1 MKLVGAVT
9 QGSGPI
15 NEDGWGFLGNANSV
29 TAAWVFDGV
38 TGINGRTLFPAGS
51 DAAWLVAK
59 AHDHLLKLAG
69 LTVPLRDILSGL
81 VHLVVFATFL
91 FLVFVP

>member
-9 QGSGPI
+9 QGSGSI
-15 NEDGWGFLGNANSV
+15 NEDGWGYLGSADDV

-38 TGINGRTLFPAGS
+38 TGINGQNLVGGGT

-59 AHDHLLKLAG
+59 AHGHLLKLAG
-69 LTVPLRDILSGL
+69 LDFPLREILSRL
-81 VHLVVFATFL
+81 VQCLDN
-91 FLVFVP
+91 

>member
-1 MKLVGAVT
+1 MAGDYL
-9 QGSGPI
+9 GSA
-15 NEDGWGFLGNANSV
+15 DDV

-38 TGINGRTLFPAGS
+38 TGINGQNFLDGET

-69 LTVPLRDILSGL
+69 LDLPLREILSRL
-81 VHLVVFATFL
+81 VQALIVDFKAAAESL
-91 FLVFVP
+91 